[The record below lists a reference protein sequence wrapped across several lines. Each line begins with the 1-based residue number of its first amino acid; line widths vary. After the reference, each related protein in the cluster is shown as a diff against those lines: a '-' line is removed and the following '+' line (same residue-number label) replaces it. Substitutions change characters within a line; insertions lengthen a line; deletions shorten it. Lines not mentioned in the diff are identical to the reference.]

1 MGINQR
7 SLYLDTNDGERIE
20 SGVNIER
27 RRKVLNQ
34 GRRTI
39 LTLQNSPPLSMQ
51 NRPLHLKSRQKAGV
65 KIRLLFRENHNI
77 N

>member
-1 MGINQR
+1 
-7 SLYLDTNDGERIE
+7 
-20 SGVNIER
+20 
-27 RRKVLNQ
+27 
-34 GRRTI
+34 
-39 LTLQNSPPLSMQ
+39 MQ